1 MPTEADEAD
10 VRMSDDDE
18 NGPGSDSDSD
28 MDDAGDELDAGKL
41 LELDERLRVN
51 PFDYQ
56 AHVDKISLLKSAGE
70 LVTSSFIMFLG
81 HKVKLK
87 SMVSFHP
94 QPTVPIVSRCHEILL
109 CVVLFVI
116 VIIYVDL
123 IV

>member
-18 NGPGSDSDSD
+18 NDSDSD

-41 LELDERLRVN
+41 SELDERLRLN

-70 LVTSSFIMFLG
+70 LVTSSFKM
-81 HKVKLK
+81 
-87 SMVSFHP
+87 
-94 QPTVPIVSRCHEILL
+94 
-109 CVVLFVI
+109 
-116 VIIYVDL
+116 
-123 IV
+123 